1 MLVAAPEKGIEEGFE
16 VTRVTLLPFFR
27 ASLSDPF
34 KEQEHKDFCVTLK
47 TPKNHM
53 SDLSDQLEWIFFS
66 LGTNKI
72 RA

>member
-47 TPKNHM
+47 SAGDGSRTAMGCYEFQFP
-53 SDLSDQLEWIFFS
+53 ERRTVRI
-66 LGTNKI
+66 
-72 RA
+72 